1 MDMRKWEPTVE
12 QIVAESLAHKHES
25 GRHKVLV
32 AWRSKLEKEPTNLK
46 PFQVDEVVRAVR
58 YRLDRAEK

>member
-1 MDMRKWEPTVE
+1 MDMRKWEPTVD
-12 QIVAESLAHKHES
+12 QIVAESKQYKNES

-32 AWRSKLEKEPTNLK
+32 AWRAKLEKEPTLLK

-58 YRLDRAEK
+58 YRLDRAAE

>member
-1 MDMRKWEPTVE
+1 MDMRKWEPTVD
-12 QIVAESLAHKHES
+12 QIVAESRQHKNES

-32 AWRSKLEKEPTNLK
+32 AWRAKLEKEPTLLK

-58 YRLDRAEK
+58 YRLDRAPE